1 MEQKSAR
8 FRLVL
13 GIILT
18 VVCVYLFSFGMVAYH
33 YPTYEKFI
41 LKHSLNTAIAQK
53 QTHNVIDYF
62 QGKTGISS
70 LDGFDVREKEH
81 LYDVKWVIR
90 ALLALMLVC
99 FVTLLFI
106 ADRRVILYGGVA
118 SLIFPL
124 LLYVIPFEILFD
136 LFHRVTFSSGTWLFD
151 SNSLLIQMYPF
162 EFFYDF
168 FLDIIVRGFVLGVVL
183 TLLCILQRIKHNI

>member
-1 MEQKSAR
+1 MEQKSAK
-8 FRLVL
+8 FRLIL

-18 VVCVYLFSFGMVAYH
+18 VVCVYLFSFGIVAYH

-53 QTHNVIDYF
+53 QTKNVIAYF
-62 QGKTGISS
+62 QGKEE
-70 LDGFDVREKEH
+70 LNGFDVREEEH

-90 ALLALMLVC
+90 MLLVLMFVS
-99 FVTLLFI
+99 FVTLLFL
-106 ADRRVILYGGVA
+106 ADRRVLLYGGIA
-118 SLIFPL
+118 SLLFPL
-124 LLYVIPFEILFD
+124 ILSIVPFQILFD
-136 LFHRVTFSSGTWLFD
+136 LFHRITFSSGTWLFD

-168 FLDIIVRGFVLGVVL
+168 FINIIIRGFVLGAVL
-183 TLLCILQRIKHNI
+183 PLLCILERIKHNI

>member
-1 MEQKSAR
+1 MEQKSAK
-8 FRLVL
+8 FRLIL
-13 GIILT
+13 GIILV
-18 VVCVYLFSFGMVAYH
+18 VVCVYLFSFGIVAYH

-41 LKHSLNTAIAQK
+41 LKYSLNKEIAQK
-53 QTHNVIDYF
+53 QTKNVIEYF
-62 QGKTGISS
+62 QGKISIS
-70 LDGFDVREKEH
+70 ELNGFDTRETEH

-99 FVTLLFI
+99 FITLLFI
-106 ADRRVILYGGVA
+106 ADRRVLLYGGVA

-124 LLYVIPFEILFD
+124 ILYIVPFEILFD
-136 LFHRVTFSSGTWLFD
+136 LFHRITFASGTWLFD

-168 FLDIIVRGFVLGVVL
+168 FLNIIIRGIILSL
-183 TLLCILQRIKHNI
+183 ILLILAIVENRRKD